1 MVFHIPLLILVL
13 TAFVRSTPFHP
24 RAGGPTS
31 TPIPSDCTQTNPLPR
46 PRHHSDSVSG
56 YKPDPDFSSL
66 NLLYE
71 SYFED
76 PSLTDDQIVKQCFE
90 QCYGYGDSNECISAL
105 SGKDIP
111 LPKGYYGSPGG
122 QLMTGCLLFK
132 EYLNT
137 GVFLESEKGTW
148 VNLSGVDLSCPE
160 E

>member
-1 MVFHIPLLILVL
+1 MEFYIILLTLILAVL
-13 TAFVRSTPFHP
+13 TSSTPLHP

-31 TPIPSDCTQTNPLPR
+31 TPIPSNCSQTNPLPR
-46 PRHHSDSVSG
+46 GKHHSHSVSG

-71 SYFED
+71 SYFDE
-76 PSLTDDQIVKQCFE
+76 PSRTDDQLAKQCFE
-90 QCYGYGDSNECISAL
+90 QCYGYDDKNECISAL

-111 LPKGYYGSPGG
+111 VPKGYYGSPGG

-132 EYLNT
+132 EYLNP
-137 GVFLESEKGTW
+137 GVFVESEKGTW
-148 VNLSGVDLSCPE
+148 VDMRGVDLSCPE